1 MLESIPSALD
11 PHGHRVRYVFTRRG
25 QRIKSIREIFTMVC
39 RDAGLTDIVFHDSRH
54 TATTTPR
61 RAGVDALTAMKF
73 TGHKTMAVFKRNNPI
88 DEGVLAAAQ
97 RQMDTNLATMEASQQ
112 QKHQE
117 SIEE

>member
-1 MLESIPSALD
+1 
-11 PHGHRVRYVFTRRG
+11 
-25 QRIKSIREIFTMVC
+25 MVC

-97 RQMDTNLATMEASQQ
+97 RQMDTYLATMEASQQ

-117 SIEE
+117 SIDE